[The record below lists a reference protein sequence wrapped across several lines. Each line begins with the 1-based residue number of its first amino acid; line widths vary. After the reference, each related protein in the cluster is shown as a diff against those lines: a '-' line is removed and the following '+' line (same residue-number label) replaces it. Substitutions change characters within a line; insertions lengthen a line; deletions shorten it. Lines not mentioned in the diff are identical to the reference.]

1 MLLLQIDTKTYP
13 ETTFLRF
20 ISRKEQ
26 NVGKMNVKINGAF
39 LISFCLL
46 AFQTLADQISASL
59 DKLKKI
65 LNERGRALGVK
76 PKSAIPIEVPF
87 GKLLRSLLV
96 TYRICKY
103 PPTIPIHLM
112 PIIRFYILTSQ
123 PIIPAL
129 FKNFIFQE
137 VHIQIME

>member
-1 MLLLQIDTKTYP
+1 VLFLQIDTKAYP

-26 NVGKMNVKINGAF
+26 NVGKMNVKSNGAF
-39 LISFCLL
+39 LISFRLL
-46 AFQTLADQISASL
+46 AFQTLADQISVNL

-87 GKLLRSLLV
+87 GMLLPYSL
-96 TYRICKY
+96 TCN
-103 PPTIPIHLM
+103 
-112 PIIRFYILTSQ
+112 YI
-123 PIIPAL
+123 
-129 FKNFIFQE
+129 
-137 VHIQIME
+137 